1 MLFRSRRAG
10 SLQSWDRR
18 VRPRLV
24 WSNGTPLASRVV
36 HGMTGHL
43 SSCMWN
49 LRFWGTMHRGVSAP
63 FVVPSST
70 GLSSK
75 RCLVIGFFSRVYW
88 EIGVF
93 QHVAPPTRP
102 RLEIS
107 HESGFI
113 LRCAVNVGNPF
124 KSKQGN
130 RPSCRY
136 QEGRRGS
143 KEVVPGTSVFPSN
156 ETGVSGNIWG
166 RIKGAK

>member
-1 MLFRSRRAG
+1 
-10 SLQSWDRR
+10 
-18 VRPRLV
+18 
-24 WSNGTPLASRVV
+24 
-36 HGMTGHL
+36 
-43 SSCMWN
+43 
-49 LRFWGTMHRGVSAP
+49 MHRGVSAP

-70 GLSSK
+70 GLPSK

-93 QHVAPPTRP
+93 RHVAPPTRP

>member
-1 MLFRSRRAG
+1 
-10 SLQSWDRR
+10 
-18 VRPRLV
+18 
-24 WSNGTPLASRVV
+24 
-36 HGMTGHL
+36 
-43 SSCMWN
+43 
-49 LRFWGTMHRGVSAP
+49 MHRGVSAP

-93 QHVAPPTRP
+93 RHVAPPMRP

-113 LRCAVNVGNPF
+113 LRCAVNVGNSF